1 MAKVVVSLKILPDD
15 IETSLDELEKRIK
28 EKLPKDYEIL
38 KSAKEPIAFG
48 LYALRLYISIPEK
61 TEGGTSK
68 LEEIISSVDGV
79 SQVEVLMVSRM
90 FT

>member
-15 IETSLDELEKRIK
+15 VDTSLEELEKKIR
-28 EKLPKDYEIL
+28 EKLPEEYEIL

-48 LYALRLYISIPEK
+48 LCALRLYVSIPEE
-61 TEGGTSK
+61 TEGGTSR
-68 LEEIISSVDGV
+68 LEEIIASVEGV